1 MVRESGVSKVVI
13 VTWYVGDSDTVAG
26 LSHPSS
32 WQTGR
37 GGGRTVV
44 VQTAGIVAEINLL
57 R

>member
-1 MVRESGVSKVVI
+1 MI
-13 VTWYVGDSDTVAG
+13 VTWYVGDSDAVAG

-37 GGGRTVV
+37 GGGRNVG
-44 VQTAGIVAEINLL
+44 VQTAGIVAKINLL